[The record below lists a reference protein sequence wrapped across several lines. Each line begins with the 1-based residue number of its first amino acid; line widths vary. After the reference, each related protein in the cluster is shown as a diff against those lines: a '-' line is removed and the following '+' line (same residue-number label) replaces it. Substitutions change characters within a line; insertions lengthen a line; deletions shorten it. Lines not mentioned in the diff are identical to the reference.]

1 MRSPRTQDGID
12 VSGVDIEVRD
22 VHVLN
27 ADDSVCVKPSGG
39 AAEDRFACTER
50 VRVANATLIGV
61 GASIGSVVPTDG
73 APACVR
79 GVAFSRV
86 AMPGTLKGI
95 HVKTDE
101 GDGGARASAVV
112 EDVLFE
118 DVTVDDAAWW
128 AVWLGPQ
135 QEEDVNKRTACRF
148 SYPRRRPAANDCLAA
163 RGVALRNLTLRR
175 VRVSRSAAHGGER
188 YAGFVLGNLALPS
201 TPDDRDGEVAPLEP
215 TLDVTFDDVEADEP
229 IGCASARVTLRG
241 GTRRDLFVDAPGPSA
256 VGSAP
261 GYAPCSF
268 EWSGEIS

>member
-1 MRSPRTQDGID
+1 MGAQAAGGGAGGSADDAEGAAALRRGVRRRRDRAPRAARLAVVSHLLYQAQRGSSTASPSSPRAARSPRRARRTDAAWAINTARARAARAPSPPKTRARAQLVTPWALNTDGID
-12 VSGVDIEVRD
+12 ASGVDIDVRD
-22 VHVLN
+22 VHVRN
-27 ADDSVCVKPSGG
+27 ADDAVCVKPSGG

-50 VRVANATLIGV
+50 VRVSNATLVGV

-163 RGVALRNLTLRR
+163 RGVALRT
-175 VRVSRSAAHGGER
+175 
-188 YAGFVLGNLALPS
+188 
-201 TPDDRDGEVAPLEP
+201 
-215 TLDVTFDDVEADEP
+215 
-229 IGCASARVTLRG
+229 
-241 GTRRDLFVDAPGPSA
+241 
-256 VGSAP
+256 
-261 GYAPCSF
+261 
-268 EWSGEIS
+268 